1 MKIIKTFLSDAL
13 IFEVENFEDSR
24 GRFYEAFNK
33 KKFFEISKKKFNL
46 VQINESISNNLV
58 ARGMHLQKEPFSQ
71 NKIVR
76 VIKGKVLDIIFD
88 LRKKSPSFMKYE
100 VIELS
105 ENSNTMIYIP
115 KGLAHGFI
123 SLSSK
128 TIFNYLVDNKYKP
141 SHEIGFNLND
151 PLLANIV
158 KDYKINLS
166 PKDLN
171 LPMINE
177 FKDYFE
183 F

>member
-1 MKIIKTFLSDAL
+1 
-13 IFEVENFEDSR
+13 
-24 GRFYEAFNK
+24 
-33 KKFFEISKKKFNL
+33 
-46 VQINESISNNLV
+46 
-58 ARGMHLQKEPFSQ
+58 MHLQKEPFSQ

-76 VIKGKVLDIIFD
+76 VIKGKVLDIVFD

-151 PLLANIV
+151 PLLANII

-166 PKDLN
+166 PKDSN
-171 LPMINE
+171 LPMINK